1 LDLAQVDVQNRVNS
15 VLGLLPAQVTQTG
28 IEIAKASS
36 GFVFVAGF
44 YSDHNKYDNIFISN
58 YLDLNVVDALKR
70 VPGVADALVFGSRL
84 YAMRIWL
91 DPAKLAAR
99 GLTASDVLQALQ
111 EQNVEVAAGAVGA
124 PPAPP
129 GQNYQIS
136 VRAMGRLSTPEQ
148 FANIVVKTEPNGTL
162 VKLSDIGSAT
172 LGAQDYGTTIEYN
185 GQQAIGVAV
194 SQLPGANALAVNAA
208 A

>member
-1 LDLAQVDVQNRVNS
+1 TNSGLSTITVTFYLSRNLDLAPVDVQNRVNS

-58 YLDLNVVDALKR
+58 HLDLNVVDALKR

-99 GLTASDVLQALQ
+99 GLTASDVLQ

-148 FANIVVKTEPNGTL
+148 FANIVVKTEPN
-162 VKLSDIGSAT
+162 
-172 LGAQDYGTTIEYN
+172 
-185 GQQAIGVAV
+185 
-194 SQLPGANALAVNAA
+194 
-208 A
+208 